1 MITGYFC
8 VMNSSI
14 PTKQPHRNPFVRNL
28 LTFFQNRQA
37 VVIGFV
43 FASDSL
49 LFGSW
54 VAHIPYVKAKLGLSD
69 SELGLLLFAMPAG
82 LLIMNPFTGWIVARL
97 GEARTCFWAAVGLT
111 VAICIPLNAP
121 NPAVLAIGLLLL
133 GLNAALINVAMNTCA
148 TNLERAQGIVI
159 MSSCHGMWSLGGL
172 LGSGIA
178 GTVITL
184 HVSPPVHVMV
194 MAGLILLLTFLL
206 QPALAQIPS
215 TDRSDSGGKAGSSF
229 VRPNR
234 DLLLMI
240 LIGLALAM
248 GEGAAFDWSA
258 VYLRETLGTSSQI
271 AALGFAS
278 FSLTMTGFRF
288 LGDAIIPKIGAKRWL
303 QIGSV
308 LAASGLLFA
317 IALPYPP
324 TALVGFALLGVGCSL
339 GAPILYAAA
348 LRVPGIP
355 PAAGLATFA
364 TFSFIGFLA
373 GPPIIGFI
381 AEGFGL
387 YYGLGFVAVVLL
399 FSAGLSRIV
408 KLF

>member
-1 MITGYFC
+1 MNTTIT
-8 VMNSSI
+8 I
-14 PTKQPHRNPFVRNL
+14 EEPHRNPFVRNL
-28 LTFFQNRQA
+28 LTFFLNRQA
-37 VVIGFV
+37 LAIGLV
-43 FASDSL
+43 FASDSI

-54 VAHIPYVKAKLGLSD
+54 VAHIPYVKAKLHLSD

-82 LLIMNPFTGWIVARL
+82 LLVMNPITGWIIARL
-97 GEARTCFWAAVGLT
+97 GEARTCFWSAVGIT
-111 VAICIPLNAP
+111 VSICIPLNAP
-121 NPAVLAIGLLLL
+121 NPAVLAIGLFLL

-148 TNLERAQGIVI
+148 TNLERAKGIVI

-178 GTVITL
+178 GAVIAL

-194 MAGLILLLTFLL
+194 MAGLILLMTFAL
-206 QPALAQIPS
+206 QPTLAQVPS
-215 TDRSDSGGKAGSSF
+215 SSQNESGEKTGSSF

-258 VYLRETLGTSSQI
+258 VYLRETLEASSQV

-288 LGDAIIPKIGAKRWL
+288 LGDAIIPKIGPKRWL
-303 QIGSV
+303 QIGGV
-308 LAASGLLFA
+308 LAAFGLLFA

-324 TALVGFALLGVGCSL
+324 TALLGFALLGAGCSL

-348 LRVPGIP
+348 LRIPGIP

-373 GPPIIGFI
+373 GPPVIGFI

-387 YYGLGFVAVVLL
+387 YYGLSFVAVMLL
-399 FSAGLSRIV
+399 ISAGLSRIV
-408 KLF
+408 NLF

>member
-1 MITGYFC
+1 M
-8 VMNSSI
+8 
-14 PTKQPHRNPFVRNL
+14 
-28 LTFFQNRQA
+28 TFFLNRQA
-37 VVIGFV
+37 LVIGLV
-43 FASDSL
+43 FASDSI

-54 VAHIPYVKAKLGLSD
+54 VSHIPYVKAKLHLSD
-69 SELGLLLFAMPAG
+69 SELGLLLFAMPVG
-82 LLIMNPFTGWIVARL
+82 LLTMNPITGWVIAKL
-97 GEARTCFWAAVGLT
+97 GEARACFWSAVGLCIS
-111 VAICIPLNAP
+111 ICIPLNAP
-121 NPAVLAIGLLLL
+121 NPFILAIGLFLL

-148 TNLERAQGIVI
+148 TNLERARGIVI

-172 LGSGIA
+172 LGSGVAGAVIA
-178 GTVITL
+178 F
-184 HVSPPVHVMV
+184 HVSPPIHVMV
-194 MAGLILLLTFLL
+194 MAGLVLLMTLAL
-206 QPALAQIPS
+206 QSTLADIPS
-215 TDRSDSGGKAGSSF
+215 SSQTDTGEKTGSSF
-229 VRPNR
+229 VKPNR

-258 VYLRETLGTSSQI
+258 VYLRETLGASSQI
-271 AALGFAS
+271 AALGFGS

-303 QIGSV
+303 QIGGV
-308 LAASGLLFA
+308 LAAAGLFFA

-324 TALVGFALLGVGCSL
+324 TALIGFALLGAGCSL

-373 GPPIIGFI
+373 GPPVIGFV
-381 AEGFGL
+381 AEAFGL
-387 YYGLGFVAVVLL
+387 YYGLGFVAVMLL
-399 FSAGLSRIV
+399 ISAWLSRIV
-408 KLF
+408 NLF